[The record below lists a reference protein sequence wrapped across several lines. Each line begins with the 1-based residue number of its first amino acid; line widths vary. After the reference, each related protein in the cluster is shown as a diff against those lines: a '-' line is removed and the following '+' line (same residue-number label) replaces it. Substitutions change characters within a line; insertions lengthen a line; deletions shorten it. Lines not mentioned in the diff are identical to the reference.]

1 MPRVVE
7 PTLIMRIKAYTPE
20 DLIMLFIDVHT
31 IPSTNSYREDFFYHF
46 NILVLFLREKVIK
59 LLKVK
64 E

>member
-31 IPSTNSYREDFFYHF
+31 IPSTNSYREDFFLPF
-46 NILVLFLREKVIK
+46 
-59 LLKVK
+59 
-64 E
+64 